1 MIHPLLCDG
10 LYSSIDFYFRQEGD
24 YFSARLRNERSLIF
38 KMKLNFLE
46 QIRTPVNVFFQK
58 VIDVL
63 RERGKGFLY
72 LILKINDAGF
82 VYKPVA
88 KDVIADSNIN
98 GWLANLT
105 ANRLQFRI
113 NRSVIMKEIKLNR
126 CAGWTDAESRASMIS
141 LARSKMALSGT

>member
-1 MIHPLLCDG
+1 M
-10 LYSSIDFYFRQEGD
+10 
-24 YFSARLRNERSLIF
+24 RNERSLIF

-113 NRSVIMKEIKLNR
+113 NRSVIMKEI
-126 CAGWTDAESRASMIS
+126 
-141 LARSKMALSGT
+141 SGT

>member
-1 MIHPLLCDG
+1 
-10 LYSSIDFYFRQEGD
+10 
-24 YFSARLRNERSLIF
+24 
-38 KMKLNFLE
+38 MKLNFLE

-126 CAGWTDAESRASMIS
+126 CAGWTDAESVALVLDADSIQSVDDLPGAFKNGVERNLRRKIFM
-141 LARSKMALSGT
+141 KMREMFLKKSFVMWSPSGRP